1 MPWKLFFPFVL
12 RLHLSEVQAKTQL
25 PNVYYL
31 IKEIKQNTSF
41 MGTRYAELKGL
52 RQSSVVSSFYI
63 SVHQNFCFP
72 SFCWHR
78 SLENVNNMIL
88 SCSLSLSIEFSV
100 IPLISHFKTL
110 NACKTSN
117 CVFWCLLLTA
127 HNANIYSQW

>member
-52 RQSSVVSSFYI
+52 RQNSVVSCFYI
-63 SVHQNFCFP
+63 SVHQNHCFP
-72 SFCWHR
+72 SFCWR
-78 SLENVNNMIL
+78 CSLENVNNMI
-88 SCSLSLSIEFSV
+88 
-100 IPLISHFKTL
+100 
-110 NACKTSN
+110 
-117 CVFWCLLLTA
+117 
-127 HNANIYSQW
+127 